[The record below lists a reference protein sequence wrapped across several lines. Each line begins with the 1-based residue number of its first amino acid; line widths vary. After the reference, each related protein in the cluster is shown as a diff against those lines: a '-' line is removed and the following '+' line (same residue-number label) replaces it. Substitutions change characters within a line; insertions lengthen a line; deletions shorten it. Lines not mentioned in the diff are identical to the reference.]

1 MPIIIA
7 LMIAMFLILIS
18 WTWHNLG
25 NIEKPKKVITIIV
38 SLFVIYIVTLIIF
51 NISKNNITYVA
62 QEGMEAVKNILVL
75 LFTMVNSL
83 ILMPLLARILN
94 KISENDIK
102 YSDARK
108 SFIIIF
114 IIFLI
119 VIIFECGYLK
129 DIQQGIINIYNEAA
143 LK

>member
-38 SLFVIYIVTLIIF
+38 SVFVIYIVTLIIF